1 MLIDVA
7 LLGGF
12 AALAVLGG
20 WLIDGITELRQIKR
34 AKLVR
39 SIRNHPAGR
48 RA

>member
-1 MLIDVA
+1 MLVDIM
-7 LLGGF
+7 LLGCL

-48 RA
+48 GI